1 MFATLESFSIFFF
14 IGLAL
19 IILGVIF
26 EEKLIA
32 VENKIAKNIRRKK
45 YAKKQA
51 AVKKLKAQR
60 VQTSKK
66 RTSVST
72 GKSRMAA

>member
-60 VQTSKK
+60 VQTAKK